1 MVVSKNDVENTRR
14 YEAKN
19 PDYAGYMRLLSGA
32 RAFIKPKPGT
42 KSFKRTQKFSRY
54 TDDLADLKEAI
65 DKKIGDHDAKP

>member
-1 MVVSKNDVENTRR
+1 MSKSNAKYTRR

-42 KSFKRTQKFSRY
+42 LGYKRTQKFDRY
-54 TDDLADLKEAI
+54 VSDLLDLKKII